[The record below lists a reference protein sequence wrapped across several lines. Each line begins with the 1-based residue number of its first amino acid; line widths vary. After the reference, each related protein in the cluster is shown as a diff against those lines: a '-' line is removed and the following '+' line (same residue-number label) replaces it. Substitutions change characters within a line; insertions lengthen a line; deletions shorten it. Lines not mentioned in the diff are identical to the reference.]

1 VKLKL
6 KEGVVFEPTREMVEA
21 LPTVME
27 AYKIFAPL
35 VKDLVITSG
44 NDGVHMQGSKHYTGD
59 GLDFRT
65 MGVKP
70 QARWAIVRYL
80 SSELVGFDC
89 IDEKNHI
96 HVEYD
101 PD

>member
-44 NDGVHMQGSKHYTGD
+44 ND
-59 GLDFRT
+59 
-65 MGVKP
+65 
-70 QARWAIVRYL
+70 
-80 SSELVGFDC
+80 
-89 IDEKNHI
+89 
-96 HVEYD
+96 
-101 PD
+101 